1 MTIEK
6 EAERDDLRTLLKFP
20 QIGLPEYSADP
31 IVQRRFG
38 RVLAETSTHLH
49 SRPILPPCADGSPS
63 ITCGKKSTTSMS

>member
-6 EAERDDLRTLLKFP
+6 EAERDDLRALLKFP

-38 RVLAETSTHLH
+38 SPP
-49 SRPILPPCADGSPS
+49 RPGEKSPEQGRS
-63 ITCGKKSTTSMS
+63 VITVPTI